1 MTREAAA
8 TSPLRAFKDPALPLP
23 ETCDDERAW
32 LAALRCIPADRA
44 ATLLSVARTLCPHDA
59 LPDAVYRRVVLQIDR
74 ACEGQPQALG
84 WVTESVA
91 ALDAHFGLP
100 FAGLSESYR
109 VTALKALAGMP
120 AFRFLQRATVRFL
133 YDDLA
138 VWQAFGYEG
147 ASYPHG
153 GYVDRGFNDL
163 AWLPPVP
170 LEPLR

>member
-1 MTREAAA
+1 MAREAVAA
-8 TSPLRAFKDPALPLP
+8 PLRALKDPALPLP
-23 ETCDDERAW
+23 EACDDERAW

-44 ATLLSVARTLCPHDA
+44 ATLLSVARTLYPHDG
-59 LPDAVYRRVVLQIDR
+59 LPDAVYRRVVLQIDS

-84 WVTESVA
+84 WVIESMA

-100 FAGLSESYR
+100 FADLSESYR
-109 VTALKALAGMP
+109 VTALRALDSTS

-147 ASYPHG
+147 ASYSQG
-153 GYVDRGFNDL
+153 GYVERGFNDL

-170 LEPLR
+170 PEPLR